1 MKLEQDEAAPEA
13 EAGADKV
20 EDGDQLLAERQLQ
33 PEVGLSE
40 LLYVEIRP
48 ITKELGQWTSKSL
61 LLFAPK

>member
-1 MKLEQDEAAPEA
+1 MKLEQDEAEP
-13 EAGADKV
+13 EAGAFKV
-20 EDGDQLLAERQLQ
+20 EDGEELLAERQLQ